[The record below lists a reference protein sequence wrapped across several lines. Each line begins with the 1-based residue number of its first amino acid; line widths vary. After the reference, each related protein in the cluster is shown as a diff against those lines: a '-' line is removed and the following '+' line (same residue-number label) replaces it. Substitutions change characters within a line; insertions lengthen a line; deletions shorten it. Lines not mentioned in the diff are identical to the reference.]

1 MFLCTSD
8 VIMPFWMI
16 ILYIFRKKILEN
28 VKVCSINLFY
38 KKKKNYQKM
47 QNKIEWHISGLKNYW
62 VKYILNGRYYHDNYY
77 VKVLNGSVKHWIIYN
92 SFFSKIRWKANLKWK
107 AHPQFWELWHPIY
120 LKFSVWSMQL
130 LCESAK

>member
-1 MFLCTSD
+1 MGFNHILVVEICLHFIICKYLLNIIFFL
-8 VIMPFWMI
+8 
-16 ILYIFRKKILEN
+16 LY
-28 VKVCSINLFY
+28 INLFY
-38 KKKKNYQKM
+38 KKNKNYQKM

-62 VKYILNGRYYHDNYY
+62 VKYILNGTYYHDNYY
-77 VKVLNGSVKHWIIYN
+77 VKVLNGWVKHWIIYN